1 VIAVRLDDS
10 KSFDSVKCTRCG
22 YVMKVGGGSGYCPVC
37 DSVFF
42 KRKKSKVSGVS
53 ALLISGRVNA
63 VPAEWVE
70 DGK

>member
-1 VIAVRLDDS
+1 MVAVRLDDS
-10 KSFDSVKCTRCG
+10 KSFDSIKCTRCG

-37 DSVFF
+37 DNFF
-42 KRKKSKVSGVS
+42 GRRKVSRAE
-53 ALLISGRVNA
+53 ALIVAGRINA